1 MSDAKQRTAKPGDL
15 LSQWWTLGRIAADR
29 RTTGRH
35 VKAGWVIIN
44 SYWQKHGNGRAS
56 LRFIERATGL
66 GRPAVVRACREL
78 AEWGHVTRV
87 PGVGSRSSEY
97 VPRWVTSAS
106 GVQITTTNDD
116 DPSGVQ
122 MDTTPVSEATPLD
135 GASGVEMD
143 TESYLPEPAY
153 KPASGKVDDDCAA
166 PTAPPLAGLA
176 PATAGTAQ
184 EELPSAQ
191 AKPTFELCY
200 RTYDYLRGKNEA
212 NAAWNALPPEVD
224 RAAVIK
230 AAAAWQASWAAQGK
244 PDAPRKHLATLLK
257 EERYDEDAP
266 TGFQKVEKSSKA
278 KQATGKP
285 AKARHGIGHKM
296 KRYTIVDVA
305 EEGSVFGSYFLT
317 FTFRAGEGEHEF
329 TQRLHVVQA
338 DAEFA
343 EGADTAEYR
352 ELCTAA
358 FGKGKP
364 EGNYLGRVIGINE
377 GNDRVWYHHLP
388 GENPSPAEAV
398 TEPQPASRPLT
409 EAIARR
415 REPSEWERKKAAQWR
430 RDAGW
435 KEWDKAHPE
444 FFETPAGEGMSWAQ
458 AIKAS
463 GHEDKPAADDE
474 WPEWMD
480 TEYDEDDEAA

>member
-1 MSDAKQRTAKPGDL
+1 
-15 LSQWWTLGRIAADR
+15 
-29 RTTGRH
+29 
-35 VKAGWVIIN
+35 
-44 SYWQKHGNGRAS
+44 
-56 LRFIERATGL
+56 
-66 GRPAVVRACREL
+66 
-78 AEWGHVTRV
+78 
-87 PGVGSRSSEY
+87 
-97 VPRWVTSAS
+97 
-106 GVQITTTNDD
+106 
-116 DPSGVQ
+116 
-122 MDTTPVSEATPLD
+122 
-135 GASGVEMD
+135 
-143 TESYLPEPAY
+143 
-153 KPASGKVDDDCAA
+153 
-166 PTAPPLAGLA
+166 
-176 PATAGTAQ
+176 
-184 EELPSAQ
+184 
-191 AKPTFELCY
+191 
-200 RTYDYLRGKNEA
+200 
-212 NAAWNALPPEVD
+212 
-224 RAAVIK
+224 
-230 AAAAWQASWAAQGK
+230 
-244 PDAPRKHLATLLK
+244 
-257 EERYDEDAP
+257 
-266 TGFQKVEKSSKA
+266 
-278 KQATGKP
+278 
-285 AKARHGIGHKM
+285 
-296 KRYTIVDVA
+296 
-305 EEGSVFGSYFLT
+305 
-317 FTFRAGEGEHEF
+317 
-329 TQRLHVVQA
+329 VQA

-430 RDAGW
+430 RDAGR